1 MKYVSYLRVSTQ
13 RQGKSGLGIEAQQKI
28 IENHLAGGQYEIL
41 EEFVEY
47 ESGKRSDRKR
57 KQLKAALEYCK
68 ATGATLIV
76 AKVDRLMRNLAFLT
90 RLLEQGVPVIA
101 CDIPQMHNPAATKFV
116 LQLMANIAEYEADL
130 ISERTTNALAAKKAR
145 GAKLGCPT
153 PKVGAALGGAATQ
166 GAINDW
172 AEDLRP
178 IGQDLKQYGCNT
190 LKKLSEGLQARGAKT
205 FRGNTTWALSS
216 TRNLINRLEAQA

>member
-28 IENHLAGGQYEIL
+28 IANHLNGSQYEIL
-41 EEFVEY
+41 KEFVEY

-57 KQLKAALEYCK
+57 KELRAALEYCK
-68 ATGATLIV
+68 ETGATLIV
-76 AKVDRLMRNLAFLT
+76 AKIDRLMRNLAFLT

-145 GAKLGCPT
+145 GAKLGSPT
-153 PKVGAALGGAATQ
+153 PEVGASLGGEATKAAI
-166 GAINDW
+166 GDW
-172 AEDLRP
+172 AEELRP
-178 IGQDLKQYGCNT
+178 IVQDLQKYGCNT
-190 LKKLSEGLQARGAKT
+190 LQKISQGLQARGAKT
-205 FRGNTTWALSS
+205 FRGNTAWALSS
-216 TRNLINRLEAQA
+216 TRNLVNRLGMAA